1 MSNKI
6 KRVFNIGECTI
17 EELENI
23 LVFYKKRARV
33 DCDIDIEYYVN
44 RLFLYCYK
52 PTKLIP
58 EYPQNNYCLL
68 GMADITSK
76 LARGIKK
83 YNEETRDR
91 ILLYLEKL
99 HDYYLKIYCD
109 RDKLLTNDVLAVS
122 LIDRLITLEEFGNKE
137 YMDNL
142 SELTDKLFNTEFTRL
157 ELKDK
162 IADEAFNENI
172 RLIATNPYALA
183 GFDLFAID
191 IPRNDKVLDIF
202 KENLI
207 KTESE
212 YLRKRKI
219 REPYKK

>member
-1 MSNKI
+1 
-6 KRVFNIGECTI
+6 
-17 EELENI
+17 
-23 LVFYKKRARV
+23 
-33 DCDIDIEYYVN
+33 
-44 RLFLYCYK
+44 
-52 PTKLIP
+52 
-58 EYPQNNYCLL
+58 
-68 GMADITSK
+68 
-76 LARGIKK
+76 
-83 YNEETRDR
+83 
-91 ILLYLEKL
+91 
-99 HDYYLKIYCD
+99 
-109 RDKLLTNDVLAVS
+109 
-122 LIDRLITLEEFGNKE
+122 
-137 YMDNL
+137 MDNL
-142 SELTDKLFNTEFTRL
+142 SELTDKLFNTEFTKL

-162 IADEAFNENI
+162 IADETFNENI